1 MYTSIPISV
10 RLPAGAK
17 PGQRFPV
24 VMTIYGLDGYR
35 TEHTRSSTYHTTNG
49 FASIGIEIPGT
60 GDCPADA
67 NDPDSPD
74 RLWSSVLDWIHQ
86 QDWVDRK
93 KIVAW
98 GVSCGGYYA
107 MRIAH
112 THKDRLAGV
121 VAHGGGCHHM
131 FDPEWLEVAS
141 QMEYPFEYVFFSP
154 LSVALPSSPRLQN

>member
-1 MYTSIPISV
+1 
-10 RLPAGAK
+10 
-17 PGQRFPV
+17 
-24 VMTIYGLDGYR
+24 
-35 TEHTRSSTYHTTNG
+35 
-49 FASIGIEIPGT
+49 
-60 GDCPADA
+60 
-67 NDPDSPD
+67 
-74 RLWSSVLDWIHQ
+74 VLDWIHQ